1 VFPGGS
7 PVLPALRV
15 ESVVVARGHHELRV
29 HRVVGA
35 PRGAGVEATGW
46 AVGPEQPLVSRLR
59 PLHGWATADRRCA
72 PAGTAFTP
80 WARMPRLAAPVSGTA
95 VFAALATLAARSGPD
110 GDAPREAE
118 ATGAADVAAVPDG
131 TGVADRAGVA
141 DDAAV
146 GAVVEVTAHEGAL
159 TVRWAGDGAV
169 TRISFDPLRV
179 TQE

>member
-35 PRGAGVEATGW
+35 PRGAGAEATGW

-95 VFAALATLAARSGPD
+95 VFAALATLTARPGPD
-110 GDAPREAE
+110 GDPPGVAE
-118 ATGAADVAAVPDG
+118 APGAADA
-131 TGVADRAGVA
+131 TGVADAAEVT
-141 DDAAV
+141 DDASV
-146 GAVVEVTAHEGAL
+146 GAVVEVTAHGGAL
-159 TVRWAGDGAV
+159 TVRWADDGAV